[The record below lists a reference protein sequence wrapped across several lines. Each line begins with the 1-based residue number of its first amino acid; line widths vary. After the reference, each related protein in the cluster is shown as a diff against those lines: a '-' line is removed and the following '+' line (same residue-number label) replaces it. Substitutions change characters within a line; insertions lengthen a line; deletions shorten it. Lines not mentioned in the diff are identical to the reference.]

1 MQIAILLPS
10 LKTKGPVVLA
20 FDIIKSIINKIE
32 KIDVFYFTECSNPYF
47 LEGLDNVNYI
57 KISFYKPF
65 SFNDYD
71 IVHSHSFKPDF
82 YTFIFKNKISSRV
95 ITTVHNYVYEELLYT
110 YNIFISEFFSRIWIS
125 SWGNKDLV
133 VFLSNDMK
141 KYYMTKNLTNKNSIV
156 IYNGRSVNKLKSDNE
171 HNEIHN
177 LINEIKKKYK
187 IIGGCGFLNKR
198 KGFEDIIKFLTLN
211 SNLAAVLIGQGP
223 DEDKLINLAK
233 NLDVLDRC
241 FFLGHLNN
249 PISIINLLDVYVMS
263 SYSEG
268 FPLVVLEAG
277 SLGVPI
283 ICVNSPLFNELFSD
297 SDVVFYERNNLISME
312 LALNKIL
319 NKNHLYSKNIINT
332 INTKYSCKIM
342 SDKYLQN
349 YILLNSN

>member
-1 MQIAILLPS
+1 MRIAILLPS
-10 LKTKGPVVLA
+10 LKKKGPVVLA
-20 FDIIKSIINKIE
+20 FDLIKSIINKVE
-32 KIDVFYFTECSNPYF
+32 KIDVFYFTECSDPYF
-47 LEGLDNVNYI
+47 LQGLDDVNYF
-57 KISFYKPF
+57 KLSYYKPF

-71 IVHSHSFKPDF
+71 IVHSHSFKPDL
-82 YTFIFKNKISSRV
+82 YTFIFKSKISSRV

-125 SWGNKDLV
+125 SWSNKDLV

-141 KYYMTKNLTNKNSIV
+141 KYYEKKKFTNKNSIV
-156 IYNGRSVNKLKSDNE
+156 IYNGRSVNKLESNTE
-171 HNEIHN
+171 HNKIYN
-177 LINEIKKKYK
+177 LINESKNKYK

-211 SNLAAVLIGQGP
+211 PNLAAVFIGQGP
-223 DEDKLINLAK
+223 DEDKLINEAK
-233 NLDVLDRC
+233 NLNVLDRC

-249 PISIINLLDVYVMS
+249 PISILNLLDVYVMS

-297 SDVVFYERNNLISME
+297 TDVVFYERNNLISME
-312 LALNKIL
+312 LALNQML
-319 NKNHLYSKNIINT
+319 NNNHLYSKNIFNT
-332 INTKYSCKIM
+332 ITTKYSCDIM
-342 SDKYLQN
+342 SEKYLKN
-349 YILLNSN
+349 YILLNSK